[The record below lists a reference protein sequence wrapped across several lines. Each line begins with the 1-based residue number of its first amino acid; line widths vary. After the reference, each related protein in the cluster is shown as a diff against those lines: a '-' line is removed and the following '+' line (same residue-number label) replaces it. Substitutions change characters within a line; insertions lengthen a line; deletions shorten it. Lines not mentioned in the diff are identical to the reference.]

1 MASLKLISDTPITET
16 LDYILEEKNKD
27 APSNLYVKGPYIMEG
42 VFNKNH
48 RRYSAEEC
56 AKEVERFNKE
66 MIQEKRSLGELEH
79 PSSAQISSERACHL
93 ITELVK
99 DGNIYV
105 GKSKVLSTPMGL
117 LMKSLIMDGVKMGMS
132 TRSLGQLVPVYE
144 SGVEGNDV
152 KNMRLITVD
161 CVADPSCPKAFV
173 NGILES
179 KQYVLKQDGSFE
191 EKYDAFG
198 EVISTLPR
206 KDIDNYLREHVI
218 NFIKNFNK

>member
-1 MASLKLISDTPITET
+1 MSLLKLISDTPITES
-16 LDYILEEKNKD
+16 LEYLIEEKNKD
-27 APSNLYVKGPYIMEG
+27 APSSFYVKGPYIMEG
-42 VFNKNH
+42 VFNKNK
-48 RRYSAEEC
+48 RRYSPEEC
-56 AKEVERFNKE
+56 EREVERFNKE

-99 DGNIYV
+99 DGNVYI

-117 LMKSLIMDGVKMGMS
+117 LMKSLVLDGVKMGMS
-132 TRSLGQLVPVYE
+132 SRSLGQLVPVYE

-152 KNMRLITVD
+152 KNMRLITID

-179 KQYVLKQDGSFE
+179 RQYVLNVDGSFE
-191 EKYDAFG
+191 EKYDVFG
-198 EVISTLPR
+198 EVISNLPR
-206 KDIDNYLREHVI
+206 KDIDNYLKEHII